1 MTFVRPSSL
10 GVAEFCPRATE
21 LNEQSGISRSAILS
35 TAWHAKLA
43 GNDTLIGELHPE
55 ERKEVAT
62 YGTPSTA
69 FLEQDMRQS
78 VDLGG
83 HGTRAERIA
92 LDYESAEKELHVK
105 VWERDSLITE
115 GTLDF
120 AWVRDVGGQRWAFV
134 ADLKRSTWAIPDG
147 ADCLQL
153 AAYGHAYASLRGC
166 VGYTPGL
173 WSGTDSEWSW
183 GTPVD
188 LTSPEALDLWL
199 RLKRAARNDHR
210 LKVKEDDKRFVTGSH
225 CGACYGRQ
233 RCPEY
238 AALTCAFPDTEQ
250 VDIDADNAAHW
261 LLKAKAMA
269 ELSERITDNVKVFSE
284 RGGVVKDPVTG
295 KRFLPV
301 TCKGR
306 LGLDKEAVEKAGIDL
321 SKFQK
326 RGQPYKQYDWR
337 KP

>member
-1 MTFVRPSSL
+1 MTYVRPSSL
-10 GVAEFCPRATE
+10 GVAEFCPRAVE
-21 LNEQSGISRSAILS
+21 LNEQSGISRAAIIS

-62 YGTPSTA
+62 YGVPTDVWPPQAIEPVGQWDSA
-69 FLEQDMRQS
+69 QR
-78 VDLGG
+78 V
-83 HGTRAERIA
+83 

-105 VWERDSLITE
+105 VWERDDLITE

-134 ADLKRSTWAIPDG
+134 ADLKRNTWAIPDG
-147 ADCLQL
+147 PDCLQL
-153 AAYGHAYASLRGC
+153 AAYGHGYASLRGC

-173 WSGTDSEWSW
+173 WSGTDSEWTW
-183 GTPVD
+183 GTPID

-199 RLKRAARNDHR
+199 RLKRAAKNDYR
-210 LKVKEDDKRFVTGSH
+210 LKTKEDDRRFVTGAH
-225 CGACYGRQ
+225 CNACYGRQ
-233 RCPEY
+233 RCPEWFWEVY
-238 AALTCAFPDTEQ
+238 QDPPEEELNESS
-250 VDIDADNAAHW
+250 AAH
-261 LLKAKAMA
+261 LLLRAKAMTEQA
-269 ELSERITDNVKVFSE
+269 ERITEAVKVYAE

-326 RGQPYKQYDWR
+326 RGRPYLQYDWR